1 MKRLAALLFL
11 CISAASNAQCVL
23 PGQDGTLIFTADTA
37 ANCAGYWLIPAS
49 EYSAY
54 LSSVEITASEITEA
68 FTWGFGTVVL
78 LSGLA
83 YQVSIALKIVRKV

>member
-1 MKRLAALLFL
+1 MNRFAVLLFL
-11 CISAASNAQCVL
+11 CISTPSYAQCAL
-23 PGQDGTLIFTADTA
+23 PQQDGTLIFTADIA
-37 ANCAGYWLIPAS
+37 ANCSGYWLIPAS

-54 LSSVEITASEITEA
+54 LSSVEITASEVTEA

-83 YQVSIALKIVRKV
+83 YQVSIALKLVRKV

>member
-1 MKRLAALLFL
+1 MNRFAALLLL
-11 CISAASNAQCVL
+11 CISTASNAQCAL
-23 PGQDGTLIFTADTA
+23 PQQDGTLIFTADIA

-54 LSSVEITASEITEA
+54 LSSVEITASEVAEA
-68 FTWGFGTVVL
+68 FTWGFGTVIL

-83 YQVSIALKIVRKV
+83 YQVSIALKLVRKV